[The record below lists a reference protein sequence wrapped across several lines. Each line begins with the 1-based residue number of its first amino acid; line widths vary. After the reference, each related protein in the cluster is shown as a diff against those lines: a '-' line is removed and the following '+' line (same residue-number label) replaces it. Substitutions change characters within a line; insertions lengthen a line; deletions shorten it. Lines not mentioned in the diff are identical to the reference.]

1 MTFSRR
7 RGCSDA
13 HEHWLEPDWNWW
25 SWDAALQTARD
36 GIALLWLST
45 CPRETNLP
53 TNYLE
58 LEVLE
63 GIPTFNGMTRC
74 LDHKVYIL
82 ERKITRNYQTL
93 IGHCGWPGCFLHLN
107 HSVQGYLVLGRM
119 VEDHTESNLSLRS
132 WNPSSRKPCPSR
144 WIRSASRT
152 RAQSLHNT
160 GLPGRY
166 VPFIHPSPIFH
177 NHVSGVGSCVSQT
190 ILRPDSWYFFWKL
203 FSLTWD
209 L

>member
-1 MTFSRR
+1 MPLFK
-7 RGCSDA
+7 
-13 HEHWLEPDWNWW
+13 
-25 SWDAALQTARD
+25 LQGMAS
-36 GIALLWLST
+36 LS
-45 CPRETNLP
+45 CDCQLAPEKP
-53 TNYLE
+53 ICQP
-58 LEVLE
+58 
-63 GIPTFNGMTRC
+63 IPTFNGMTRC

-190 ILRPDSWYFFWKL
+190 ILRQILDTFFGNCSVWHGISKM
-203 FSLTWD
+203 
-209 L
+209 

>member
-1 MTFSRR
+1 MIFLNS
-7 RGCSDA
+7 
-13 HEHWLEPDWNWW
+13 NWW
-25 SWDAALQTARD
+25 PSHVGGVQWRTWTLAGTRLKLVIMGCRSSNCKDAALQTARD

-53 TNYLE
+53 INYLE

-82 ERKITRNYQTL
+82 ERKISRNYQTL

-152 RAQSLHNT
+152 RAESLHNT

-166 VPFIHPSPIFH
+166 VPFIHP
-177 NHVSGVGSCVSQT
+177 
-190 ILRPDSWYFFWKL
+190 
-203 FSLTWD
+203 
-209 L
+209 